1 MIRQASDVA
10 QHTNEG
16 ERSLSL
22 GRMRDPAEGRT
33 WSQSTPS
40 SPRQGRHVHTTSRSI
55 AAVRVALC
63 QTNSG
68 ADVGT
73 NETHVFALIGEA
85 GAAGVDL
92 AALPEVWP
100 CQGSA
105 REVRA
110 AAEPID
116 GPRVHRLAEA
126 ARRHRMWIHG
136 GSVLEVDGDRI
147 YNASVLLDRD
157 GELVATYRKIHL
169 FDADPP
175 GAVPSRE
182 SSVFS
187 AGDQVVTAETEFGR
201 VGLSI
206 CYDLRFPELYR
217 ALAVQ
222 GATIM
227 FVPAAFRF
235 ETGVDHWEPL
245 LRARA
250 IEDQAFVVAAAQW
263 GTWGPSGRE
272 RRNYGH
278 SLVADPWGNVV
289 AQAPDEVGVTFAEL
303 DLARVEQV
311 RQILPALRHR
321 RLQPSC

>member
-1 MIRQASDVA
+1 MLRERRADVA
-10 QHTNEG
+10 F
-16 ERSLSL
+16 LSV
-22 GRMRDPAEGRT
+22 
-33 WSQSTPS
+33 
-40 SPRQGRHVHTTSRSI
+40 HVC
-55 AAVRVALC
+55 LC
-63 QTNSG
+63 QTNCG
-68 ADVGT
+68 EDVGA
-73 NETHVFALIGEA
+73 NEEQVFALLEQAAA
-85 GAAGVDL
+85 GGVDL

-100 CQGSA
+100 RQGSA
-105 REVRA
+105 GQVRE
-110 AAEPID
+110 AAEQVP
-116 GPRVHRLAEA
+116 GPKTDRLADA
-126 ARRHRMWIHG
+126 ARRYGIWIHG
-136 GSVLEVDGDRI
+136 GSVLERDGERI
-147 YNASVLLDRD
+147 FNTSVLFDRS

-175 GAVPSRE
+175 GAVASRE

-263 GTWGPSGRE
+263 GTWGPPGRE
-272 RRNYGH
+272 RNNYGH

-289 AQAPDEVGVTFAEL
+289 AEAPDGVGVTFAEV

-311 RQILPALRHR
+311 RQILPSLRHR

>member
-1 MIRQASDVA
+1 
-10 QHTNEG
+10 
-16 ERSLSL
+16 
-22 GRMRDPAEGRT
+22 
-33 WSQSTPS
+33 
-40 SPRQGRHVHTTSRSI
+40 
-55 AAVRVALC
+55 VALC
-63 QTNSG
+63 QTNCG
-68 ADVGT
+68 EDAAA
-73 NETHVFALIGEA
+73 NERQVFGLLEEA
-85 GAAGVDL
+85 VIEGVDVV
-92 AALPEVWP
+92 ALPEVWP
-100 CQGSA
+100 LQGPA
-105 REVRA
+105 TLILE
-110 AAEPID
+110 AAEAIP
-116 GPRVHRLAEA
+116 GPRADRLAEFA
-126 ARRHRMWIHG
+126 AQHHVWVHG
-136 GSVLEVDGDRI
+136 GSVLERDGERI
-147 YNASVLLDRD
+147 FNTSVLLDRA

-187 AGDQVVTAETEFGR
+187 AGDQVVSAETEFGR

-217 ALAVQ
+217 ALTVQ

-250 IEDQAFVVAAAQW
+250 IEDQAFVVASAQW
-263 GTWGPSGRE
+263 GTWGPPGRE

-278 SLVADPWGNVV
+278 SLVADPWGNLV
-289 AQAPDEVGVTFAEL
+289 AQAPDGVGVTFAEL

-311 RQILPALRHR
+311 RQILPSQRHR

>member
-1 MIRQASDVA
+1 
-10 QHTNEG
+10 
-16 ERSLSL
+16 
-22 GRMRDPAEGRT
+22 
-33 WSQSTPS
+33 
-40 SPRQGRHVHTTSRSI
+40 
-55 AAVRVALC
+55 VRVALC
-63 QTNSG
+63 QTNCGEDVAANDEQVFGLLEVAAADG
-68 ADVGT
+68 A
-73 NETHVFALIGEA
+73 
-85 GAAGVDL
+85 DL

-100 CQGSA
+100 RQGSA
-105 REVRA
+105 REIRE
-110 AAEPID
+110 AAEPVP
-116 GPRVHRLAEA
+116 GPRTDRLSELA
-126 ARRHRMWIHG
+126 ARRRMWVHG
-136 GSVLEVDGDRI
+136 GSVLERDGERIFNTTVLFDR
-147 YNASVLLDRD
+147 S

-187 AGDQVVTAETEFGR
+187 AGDQIVTGETEFGR

-217 ALAVQ
+217 ALAVR
-222 GATIM
+222 GATIL

-263 GTWGPSGRE
+263 GSWGPPGRE
-272 RRNYGH
+272 RRNFGH
-278 SLVADPWGNVV
+278 SLVADPWGDVV
-289 AQAPDEVGVTFAEL
+289 AQASDEVGVTFAEL

-311 RQILPALRHR
+311 RQILPSLRHR

>member
-1 MIRQASDVA
+1 VKI
-10 QHTNEG
+10 
-16 ERSLSL
+16 
-22 GRMRDPAEGRT
+22 
-33 WSQSTPS
+33 
-40 SPRQGRHVHTTSRSI
+40 
-55 AAVRVALC
+55 ALC
-63 QTNSG
+63 QTNCG
-68 ADVGT
+68 EDAAA
-73 NETHVFALIGEA
+73 NEEQVFGLLEQTAGE
-85 GAAGVDL
+85 GVDL
-92 AALPEVWP
+92 VALPEVWP
-100 CQGSA
+100 FQGSA
-105 REVRA
+105 TLIRE
-110 AAEPID
+110 AAEPVP
-116 GPRVHRLAEA
+116 GPRTDRLAEFA
-126 ARRHRMWIHG
+126 ARHHVWLQG
-136 GSVLEVDGDRI
+136 GSVLERDGERI
-147 YNASVLLDRD
+147 FNTSVLFDRS

-169 FDADPP
+169 FDAYPP

-182 SSVFS
+182 SSIFS
-187 AGDQVVTAETEFGR
+187 AGDQVVTAGTEFGR

-263 GTWGPSGRE
+263 GTWGPPGRE
-272 RRNYGH
+272 RRNFGH

-311 RQILPALRHR
+311 RQILPSLRHR

>member
-1 MIRQASDVA
+1 
-10 QHTNEG
+10 
-16 ERSLSL
+16 
-22 GRMRDPAEGRT
+22 MRL
-33 WSQSTPS
+33 
-40 SPRQGRHVHTTSRSI
+40 
-55 AAVRVALC
+55 ALC
-63 QTNSG
+63 QTNCG
-68 ADVGT
+68 EDAAA
-73 NETHVFALIGEA
+73 NKEQVFGLLEDAVAES
-85 GAAGVDL
+85 VDL
-92 AALPEVWP
+92 VALPEVWP
-100 CQGSA
+100 LQGSA
-105 REVRA
+105 TLIRE
-110 AAEPID
+110 AAEPIP
-116 GPRVHRLAEA
+116 GPRTDRLAEFA
-126 ARRHRMWIHG
+126 ARHHVWVHG
-136 GSVLEVDGDRI
+136 GSVLERDGDHVF
-147 YNASVLLDRD
+147 NTSVLFDRS

-263 GTWGPSGRE
+263 GNWGPPGRE

-278 SLVADPWGNVV
+278 SLVVDPWGDLV
-289 AQAPDEVGVTFAEL
+289 AEAPDGVGVTFAEL

-311 RQILPALRHR
+311 RQILPSLRHR